1 MDERK
6 IARGRKRPAANHPS
20 MRVVTGQDQTGE
32 LSWPL
37 VDRRQLQI
45 QPPTGVE
52 RRQLATSD
60 DLERLSAANQILLSL
75 QKIAIT
81 LPSSFD
87 LEKVLD
93 QGVTQVQELIKADI
107 VTVLLAS
114 PGATEMSIVR
124 GRGSAQKTLL
134 DTGSLPLHIVQAL
147 AYNHSVSSELSQTVR
162 GFADEAS
169 TGSYCALR
177 SRGFVV
183 GLIAAEWREKRSVSQ
198 QTQILT
204 GIADALGVA
213 VDNARLFRDIRQQSA
228 SEERLRIARDLHDRT
243 GSTLAFIGIEL
254 DRLIRNENESP
265 KQVELTEIRGQVT
278 KTISEVREMLYDLRT
293 GQNGQNSLSQT
304 VQDFA
309 ERVNTRSPID
319 VECDFHVPDIADTY
333 LANEIWEMIKEA
345 ILNAENHSQGS
356 HLLISTSTDEE
367 FWTVSISDNGIGMNS
382 KIMRIDAY
390 GLTGMFERAESIGA
404 EVSIVS
410 PFAERSDGTQIV
422 ISIPLELMDQLPSDH
437 KQ

>member
-20 MRVVTGQDQTGE
+20 MRAVTGQDQTGE

-37 VDRRQLQI
+37 VDRRQLQV

-52 RRQLATSD
+52 RRQLVDSD
-60 DLERLSAANQILLSL
+60 RLERLSTANQILLSL

-93 QGVTQVQELIKADI
+93 QGVAQVKELIGAEI
-107 VTVLLAS
+107 VTVLLAK
-114 PGATEMSIVR
+114 PGAETMLIVR
-124 GRGSAQKTLL
+124 GRGSAHRIKV
-134 DTGSLPLHIVQAL
+134 DTNALPHHITQAL
-147 AYNHSVSSELSQTVR
+147 KYNHSVSSDLSEKNR

-169 TGSYCALR
+169 SGSYCALR

-183 GLIAAEWREKRSVSQ
+183 GLLAAEWRDRRDITQ

-213 VDNARLFRDIRQQSA
+213 VDNARLFHDIRQQSA

-243 GSTLAFIGIEL
+243 GSTLAFVGIEL
-254 DRLIRNENESP
+254 DRLIRNENEAE
-265 KQVELTEIRGQVT
+265 KQIELVEIREQVT

-293 GQNGQNSLSQT
+293 GQDGQNSLSET
-304 VQDFA
+304 VQDFS
-309 ERVNTRSPID
+309 ERVSARAHINVTSEFFAPSIGD
-319 VECDFHVPDIADTY
+319 SFLT
-333 LANEIWEMIKEA
+333 NQIWEMMKESL
-345 ILNAENHSQGS
+345 LNAERHSQGS
-356 HLLISTSTDEE
+356 EILISTFMDDSRWE
-367 FWTVSISDNGIGMNS
+367 VSISDNGIGFASDS
-382 KIMRIDAY
+382 KRQDSY
-390 GLTGMFERAESIGA
+390 GITGIFERADNIGA
-404 EVSIVS
+404 EVSILS
-410 PFAERSDGTQIV
+410 PLPEKDYGTQVIISVPIDVMTRPRSDDSQ
-422 ISIPLELMDQLPSDH
+422 
-437 KQ
+437 

>member
-20 MRVVTGQDQTGE
+20 MRAVTGQDQTGE

-37 VDRRQLQI
+37 VDRRQLQV

-52 RRQLATSD
+52 RRQLVDSD
-60 DLERLSAANQILLSL
+60 HLERLSTANQILLSL

-93 QGVTQVQELIKADI
+93 QGVAQVQELIEADI
-107 VTVLLAS
+107 VTILLSTAD
-114 PGATEMSIVR
+114 GLEMLIVR
-124 GRGSAQKTLL
+124 GRGSANKMKVRAN
-134 DTGSLPLHIVQAL
+134 SLPRHIVQAFD
-147 AYNHSVSSELSQTVR
+147 YNHSVSSELSQIVR

-183 GLIAAEWREKRSVSQ
+183 GLIAAEWRQPKDVMQ

-213 VDNARLFRDIRQQSA
+213 VDNARLFRDIRLQSA

-243 GSTLAFIGIEL
+243 GSTLAFVGLEL
-254 DRLIRNENESP
+254 DRLIRNENACD
-265 KQVELTEIRGQVT
+265 KQIELSQIREQVSR
-278 KTISEVREMLYDLRT
+278 TISEVREMLYDLRT
-293 GQNGQNSLSQT
+293 GQDGNNLLSET
-304 VQDFA
+304 VLEFA
-309 ERVNTRSPID
+309 QRVNARSLIN
-319 VECDFHVPDIADTY
+319 VECDFQVPDIGDIHLT
-333 LANEIWEMIKEA
+333 NDIWEMIKEA
-345 ILNAENHSQGS
+345 ILNAERHSQGS
-356 HLLISTSTDEE
+356 ELLISTSTGDK
-367 FWTVSISDNGIGMNS
+367 FWTVSISDNGIGINS
-382 KIMRIDAY
+382 KDRRKDAY

-410 PFAERSDGTQIV
+410 PFAEADYGTKIV
-422 ISIPLELMDQLPSDH
+422 ISVPIDLLDHPRSDEVS
-437 KQ
+437 

>member
-20 MRVVTGQDQTGE
+20 MRAVTGQDQTGE

-37 VDRRQLQI
+37 VDRRQTQV
-45 QPPTGVE
+45 QPLSGVE

-93 QGVTQVQELIKADI
+93 QGVAQVQELIRADI
-107 VTVLLAS
+107 ITVLLAT
-114 PGATEMSIVR
+114 PGATELLIVR

-134 DTGSLPLHIVQAL
+134 DSGSLPLHIAQAL
-147 AYNHSVSSELSQTVR
+147 AYNHSVSSELSRTVR

-169 TGSYCALR
+169 IGSYCALR

-183 GLIAAEWREKRSVSQ
+183 GLIAAEWRERSNVSQ

-243 GSTLAFIGIEL
+243 GSTLAFVGIEL
-254 DRLIRNENESP
+254 DRLIRNENELQ
-265 KQVELTEIRGQVT
+265 KQIELTEIRGQVT
-278 KTISEVREMLYDLRT
+278 RTISEVREMLYDLRT
-293 GQNGQNSLSQT
+293 GPDGQNSLSQT
-304 VQDFA
+304 VQEFV

-319 VECDFHVPDIADTY
+319 VECDFRVPDIADTY

-345 ILNAENHSQGS
+345 ILNAEHHSQGS
-356 HLLISTSTDEE
+356 DLLISTSTDEE
-367 FWTVSISDNGIGMNS
+367 FWTVSISDNGIGMRS
-382 KIMRIDAY
+382 KDKRIDAY

-410 PFAERSDGTQIV
+410 PCAEGNNGTQIV
-422 ISIPLELMDQLPSDH
+422 ISVPLNLMEQSHSDH